1 MRDAYCYAAGAAS
14 MPNQAAEVLI
24 RSEQQVGDFAALAA
38 EADARTAACTDDP
51 CTNHVLT
58 RAHSTLALRITT
70 PEKAAA
76 QAVRAWRAYR
86 AQDGLK
92 SGDIGT
98 GPIAGPAQAG
108 PPASGQGC

>member
-1 MRDAYCYAAGAAS
+1 

-51 CTNHVLT
+51 WTNHVLT
-58 RAHSTLALRITT
+58 RAHATLALRITI

-108 PPASGQGC
+108 PQASGRGG

>member
-1 MRDAYCYAAGAAS
+1 

-58 RAHSTLALRITT
+58 RAHATLALRITT

-76 QAVRAWRAYR
+76 QTVRAWRAYR